1 MIVEAR
7 TVVRHELNGDQRT
20 ITSINSQE
28 QKQRRQQLEMQRQDL
43 ENRLIGIDQIAGRI
57 LRALAG
63 QEAFSFI
70 RMGDSELLVLAQ
82 ELVFPIKQD
91 ISEWGP
97 LLAELCCDY
106 NLGQGDRGH
115 RRQTT
120 IIKDQ
125 GLQVS
130 IKQGPVGTTE
140 VKRWANILRLSGID
154 YPDLLAR
161 EYMQRALGEASVI
174 GVPTARRPGRSEEHL
189 NLLKGF
195 QTVFLTV
202 LDRLSISL
210 DDLTLTDSAGHH
222 LLHAG
227 GWLRKIMLPDQYPGL
242 CEEFG
247 LPPGY
252 QPRVL
257 LIGNLAG
264 GFQSLLLREGC
275 QVVGAIYPVGLAN
288 SEEVLSLA
296 RRYTFDLA
304 LVSAGTAAKYICTA
318 LARDMGKV
326 TIDAGQLFNTL
337 LNEYGNLNHQS
348 YIVPYMSLM

>member
-1 MIVEAR
+1 M
-7 TVVRHELNGDQRT
+7 RHELNGDQRT
-20 ITSINSQE
+20 ITSINSQG

-43 ENRLIGIDQIAGRI
+43 ESRIIGIDQVAADI

-63 QEAFSFI
+63 QEVFSFI

-130 IKQGPVGTTE
+130 IKQGPAGLTE
-140 VKRWANILRLSGID
+140 VKRWANILRLSGIN

-161 EYMQRALGEASVI
+161 EYMQKALMGASVI

-195 QTVFLTV
+195 QTVFLTI
-202 LDRLSISL
+202 LDRLGISL

-227 GWLRKIMLPDQYPGL
+227 GWLRRIMLPDQYPGL
-242 CEEFG
+242 CEEYG

-257 LIGNLAG
+257 LIGNLAAD
-264 GFQSLLLREGC
+264 FQTFLLGEGC
-275 QVVGAIYPVGLAN
+275 KVVGSIYPVGIAN
-288 SEEVLSLA
+288 CEEVLSLA
-296 RRYTFDLA
+296 CRYSFDLA
-304 LVSAGTAAKYICTA
+304 LVSAGTAAKYICAA
-318 LARDMGKV
+318 LARDLNKV
-326 TIDAGQLFNTL
+326 AIDAGQLFNTL
-337 LNEYGNLNHQS
+337 LLEYGHLDHQV
-348 YIVPYMSLM
+348 YVVPYMSLM